1 MPEPKITLA
10 EVEHV
15 ARLARLDLSPEEKE
29 RMRSQLDAIL
39 TYIDKL
45 RELDTTDAELTSHA
59 IPRAGGRE
67 AGWEMMTNVM
77 RDDEICPSFP
87 REEMLANAPERE
99 DNFFRVPKII
109 EE

>member
-1 MPEPKITLA
+1 MAEPKITLK

-15 ARLARLDLSPEEKE
+15 ARLARLDLSEPEKE

-45 RELDTTDAELTSHA
+45 RRLNTDNVEPTSHA
-59 IPRAGGRE
+59 IP
-67 AGWEMMTNVM
+67 MLNVM
-77 RDDEICPSFP
+77 REDEARPGLP
-87 REEMLANAPERE
+87 PEAMLANAPERE
-99 DNFFRVPKII
+99 GDFVRVPRII